1 MNNIKYIPYGTQ
13 DINKDDIEAV
23 TSVLKSDFLTQGP
36 EIEKF
41 EEEVALKVGAKHS
54 LACNSATSA
63 LHIACMALD
72 LSDGDIVWTSP
83 NTFVASANCA
93 LYCGAQVNFVDIDPV
108 TFNLCTK
115 KLEKKLIHA
124 ERDDNLPKVIIL
136 VHLTGMPCDLQKVK
150 DLSKKY
156 KFKIIEDASH
166 AIGAKYKKSPIG
178 SCKWSDITVFSFHP
192 VKIITSGEG
201 GMITTNSTKLFDK
214 FNLLRSHGITK
225 DSSKF
230 SLKSKGLWIYE
241 QQLLG
246 YNYRMTD
253 VHAALGRSQL
263 KRLDKFVQKRND
275 IALRYNNMLAE
286 LPLNLPLLSSGEQ
299 LRSSFHLYV
308 IRLKEKKHLQKHSEI
323 FAKLR
328 DFGIGVNLHYTPV
341 HLHPYYRK
349 LGFKVGDFP
358 ESENYAK
365 SAISIPMHNK
375 LTHKLQNY
383 VVDSLA
389 RSLN

>member
-1 MNNIKYIPYGTQ
+1 
-13 DINKDDIEAV
+13 
-23 TSVLKSDFLTQGP
+23 
-36 EIEKF
+36 
-41 EEEVALKVGAKHS
+41 
-54 LACNSATSA
+54 
-63 LHIACMALD
+63 
-72 LSDGDIVWTSP
+72 
-83 NTFVASANCA
+83 
-93 LYCGAQVNFVDIDPV
+93 
-108 TFNLCTK
+108 
-115 KLEKKLIHA
+115 
-124 ERDDNLPKVIIL
+124 
-136 VHLTGMPCDLQKVK
+136 
-150 DLSKKY
+150 
-156 KFKIIEDASH
+156 
-166 AIGAKYKKSPIG
+166 
-178 SCKWSDITVFSFHP
+178 
-192 VKIITSGEG
+192 
-201 GMITTNSTKLFDK
+201 MITTNSTKLFAK

-230 SLKSKGLWIYE
+230 LLKSKGLWSYE

-308 IRLKEKKHLQKHSEI
+308 IRLKEKKHIQKHSEI

-365 SAISIPMHNK
+365 SAISIPVHNK